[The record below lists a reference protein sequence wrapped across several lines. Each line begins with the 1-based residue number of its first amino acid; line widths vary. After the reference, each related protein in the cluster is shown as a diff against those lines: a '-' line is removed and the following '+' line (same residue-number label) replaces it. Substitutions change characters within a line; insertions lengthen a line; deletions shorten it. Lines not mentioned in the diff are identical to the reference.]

1 MDILKTIIT
10 IVLAVISLFL
20 TIIVLMQE
28 GKSEGLGSL
37 GGGTASSDTYWSK
50 NKGRSVEGALAK
62 ITKVLAVLFFL
73 LSFLL
78 NLKVFN

>member
-10 IVLAVISLFL
+10 IVLVIISIIL

-28 GKSEGLGSL
+28 GKSEGLGAM
-37 GGGTASSDTYWSK
+37 GGGASSDTYWSK
-50 NKGRSVEGALAK
+50 NKSRSVEGALEK
-62 ITKVLAVLFFL
+62 ITRILAVLFFV

-78 NLKVFN
+78 NLKVLN